1 MRQQRVNLVSIK
13 MIIFELMNYKI
24 YIPLIVEELKKA
36 SPEKIILFG
45 SYAYG
50 QPNNESDIDLLII
63 KDIAPSELRDYRV
76 ALKLS
81 LWNLIKNW
89 NVPVDIIVD
98 SQERI
103 NQRIN
108 EGDLFYKEILT
119 KGDVIYA

>member
-1 MRQQRVNLVSIK
+1 
-13 MIIFELMNYKI
+13 MNYKI

>member
-1 MRQQRVNLVSIK
+1 LVSIK